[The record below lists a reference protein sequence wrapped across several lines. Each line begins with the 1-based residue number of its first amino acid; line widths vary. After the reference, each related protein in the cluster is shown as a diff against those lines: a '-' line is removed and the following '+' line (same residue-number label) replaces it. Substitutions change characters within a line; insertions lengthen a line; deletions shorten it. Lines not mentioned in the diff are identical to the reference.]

1 LTILASIALGISGSP
16 RRDGNTDISIKMV
29 LEELKGGGLETEF
42 LRLYDLRIEHCEGC
56 RKCMQIG
63 RCAITGDD
71 FDFLLGKIDRA
82 SLIVLGL
89 PVYWNSPP
97 GGFKDFMDRTH
108 GFYLNHSYFARK
120 KFAILSVATES
131 GFETHETILQ
141 GWLQSYGGT
150 IIDKVRILSRE
161 KGEVL
166 SRPNEIEKIR
176 EFATKLLTG
185 IQSV

>member
-1 LTILASIALGISGSP
+1 M
-16 RRDGNTDISIKMV
+16 MV
-29 LEELKGGGLETEF
+29 LKELNGGGFETEF
-42 LRLYDLRIEHCEGC
+42 LRIADLRIEHCEGC
-56 RKCMQIG
+56 RKCMRIG

-71 FDFLLGKIDRA
+71 FDLLLGKIDRA
-82 SLIVLGL
+82 SLIVLGI

-108 GFYLNHSYFARK
+108 GFYLNHAYFARK
-120 KFAILSVATES
+120 KFGILSVATES
-131 GFETHETILQ
+131 GFETHEAILH

-166 SRPNEIEKIR
+166 SRPTEIEKIR
-176 EFATKLLTG
+176 EFAARLLRG
-185 IQSV
+185 I

>member
-1 LTILASIALGISGSP
+1 MTVLSPIALGISGSP
-16 RRDGNTDISIKMV
+16 RREGNTDISVKMV
-29 LEELKGGGLETEF
+29 LEELNGGGFETEF
-42 LRLYDLRIEHCEGC
+42 LRIADLRIGHCEGC
-56 RKCMQIG
+56 RRCMQIG

-82 SLIVLGL
+82 SLIVFGL

-97 GGFKDFMDRTH
+97 GAFKDFMDRTH

-120 KFAILSVATES
+120 KFGILSVATES
-131 GFETHETILQ
+131 GFETQEAILQ

-150 IIDKVRILSRE
+150 IIDRVRILSRE

-166 SRPNEIEKIR
+166 SRPNEVKKIR
-176 EFATKLLTG
+176 EFAVKLLMG
-185 IQSV
+185 I